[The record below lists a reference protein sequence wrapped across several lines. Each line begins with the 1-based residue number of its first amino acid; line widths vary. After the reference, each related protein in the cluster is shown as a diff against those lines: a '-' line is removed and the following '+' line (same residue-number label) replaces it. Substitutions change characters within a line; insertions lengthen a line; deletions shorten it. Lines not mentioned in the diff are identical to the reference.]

1 MIGSHQVF
9 SYRFNDQ
16 DLQKKFEAQ
25 MEVIENAL
33 MESLS
38 LNPMIGLIEARAV
51 VSGKWEPEVTAFANN
66 MEFMLYYNKEQNQ
79 NNRYLFE
86 IILELKKEIL
96 HLTKTNV
103 ASLMNQIKRFNDAF
117 SKYEQTYSAV
127 FYSEYGFEEGTLKGK

>member
-25 MEVIENAL
+25 MEIIEDAL

-96 HLTKTNV
+96 RLTRTNV
-103 ASLMNQIKRFNDAF
+103 ASLMNQIKRFNEAF

-127 FYSEYGFEEGTLKGK
+127 FYSEYGFEEGTLKG